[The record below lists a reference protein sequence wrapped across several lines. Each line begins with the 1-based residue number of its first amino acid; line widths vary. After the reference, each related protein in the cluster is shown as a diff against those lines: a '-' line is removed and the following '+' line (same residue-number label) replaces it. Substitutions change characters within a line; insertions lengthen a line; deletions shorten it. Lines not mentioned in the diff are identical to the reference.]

1 MPEKRG
7 LRRYGISKEHRP
19 TSIVQTGLFRDGGGI
34 PPGFCINKPAFPRN
48 CHDDTDQNLN
58 EWMDSNKSGLPKA
71 LRKHIHSMTKPC
83 YDSFLIRSSLEGYN
97 KMMVLGV

>member
-1 MPEKRG
+1 
-7 LRRYGISKEHRP
+7 
-19 TSIVQTGLFRDGGGI
+19 
-34 PPGFCINKPAFPRN
+34 
-48 CHDDTDQNLN
+48 
-58 EWMDSNKSGLPKA
+58 MDSKKSGLPKA